1 MAEHGLNSPVWRT
14 RSPSKVLILLILF
27 SLLATAIAGLTAALR
42 GPDLAALWFS
52 LLIGLLLAWGLAYIR
67 QPAFRAILFL
77 FLVGCLYLL
86 LLPGGLASKLVPLI
100 SGAIRWL
107 LGLIPYYHG
116 GKTDASQLASLLLDF
131 DNTAAILVQRSQAW
145 MKALAAGNPA
155 FDPLAANLVWNAVVW
170 IVACWAGWMLETF
183 GNAFLAVLPALLL
196 SLGTLSS
203 GQRMVPGLYLLLGLT
218 LLLLGV
224 EKQERRQ
231 RDWNADGSAYPAHKG
246 RQIINSA
253 LLISVMLVL
262 LSAGLSSLSAERIRH
277 WIDELRKPVPQQ
289 KSNLAQS
296 LGIVPAGTIPPDPFK
311 AVRSP
316 GLPRDHLIGS
326 GPELSGRVVMT
337 VKVADLPDLSQGGQP
352 LPLYWRGFTYDIYTG
367 QGWSSSETSSSP
379 VAVNAAME
387 ADHAMDHL
395 LIQEDFSPVED
406 LGGTIYASGEP
417 VRVNIPSEIA
427 WRSPG
432 DLFGLQSE
440 TASAY
445 EVFSLIPI
453 VDAEELRR
461 AGETYPDW
469 VVKRFL
475 SLQPDVPER
484 VKSLALRLTASA
496 ITPYDRAVA
505 IENYLRTYPYTL
517 DVPFPPPQ
525 RDVTDYFLFDLK
537 KGYCDYFATAM
548 VVLARASG
556 IPARLAIGYA
566 SGTYNLN
573 SKRFIVTEADAH
585 SWAEVYFPEI
595 GWVPVEATPSRPVLD
610 RSQPFLTEP
619 TPAGILPSQPSGQ
632 VQKNGIPWL
641 SFPEVL
647 VGLLALLGIVWLGV
661 DGYRLRKLSGLAAA
675 VEVYRRLRQ
684 HAYRLGIQTEPGA
697 TPYEFSQA
705 LRTGLGALNARGLQ
719 VFIKSDLLEDVQK
732 LIGEIVFASFRA
744 PSSSVAGL
752 ASQWQR
758 LRWQLWLVWIL
769 KIVKGRRISGYSQSG
784 ESVG

>member
-1 MAEHGLNSPVWRT
+1 MAEHGLNIPVRRT
-14 RSPSKVLILLILF
+14 LSLSKVLILLILF
-27 SLLATAIAGLTAALR
+27 SLLTTAIAGLAAALR
-42 GPDLAALWFS
+42 GPDLATLWLG
-52 LLIGLLLAWGLAYIR
+52 LLTSLLLAWGLAYIR

-77 FLVGCLYLL
+77 TLMGCLYLL
-86 LLPGGLASKLVPLI
+86 LLPGGLASKLVLLI

-107 LGLIPYYHG
+107 LGLTPYYHG

-145 MKALAAGNPA
+145 IKALSSGNPI
-155 FDPLAANLVWNAVVW
+155 FDPLAANLMWNGVVW
-170 IVACWAGWMLETF
+170 IVASWAGWMLETF
-183 GNAFLAVLPALLL
+183 GNAFLAVLPTLLL

-218 LLLLGV
+218 LLLLGA
-224 EKQERRQ
+224 EMHERRQ
-231 RDWNADGSAYPAHKG
+231 REWNADGSAYPAHKG

-253 LLISVMLVL
+253 LLITVMLVL

-277 WIDELRKPVPQQ
+277 WMDELRKPVPQQ

-311 AVRSP
+311 AARSP

-326 GPELSGRVVMT
+326 GPELSSRVVMS
-337 VKVADLPDLSQGGQP
+337 VKVADLTNLSQGGQP

-379 VAVNAAME
+379 IAINAAME
-387 ADHAMDHL
+387 ADHATNHL
-395 LIQEDFSPVED
+395 LIQENFSPVED

-417 VRVNIPSEIA
+417 VRVNIPSQIA

-440 TASAY
+440 TASTY

-461 AGETYPDW
+461 AGEIYPDW

-475 SLQPDVPER
+475 SLPPEVPER

-496 ITPYDRAVA
+496 LTPYDRAVA
-505 IENYLRTYPYTL
+505 IENYLRSYPYTL
-517 DVPFPPPQ
+517 NVPFPPPEQ
-525 RDVTDYFLFDLK
+525 DVTDYFLFDLK

-548 VVLARASG
+548 VVLARAAG

-566 SGTYNLN
+566 PGTYNLN

-595 GWVPVEATPSRPVLD
+595 GWVPMEATPSRPVLD
-610 RSQPFLTEP
+610 RSQPLPTET
-619 TPAGILPSQPSGQ
+619 TPADILPNQPSGR
-632 VQKNGIPWL
+632 VHKNTNFW
-641 SFPEVL
+641 SSVPEVL
-647 VGLLALLGIVWLGV
+647 VGLLALLGIAWIGL
-661 DGYRLRKLSGLAAA
+661 DEYRLRQLLGLPAA

-684 HAYRLGIQTEPGA
+684 HAYRLGIHTEPGA

-705 LRTGLGALNARGLQ
+705 LRTEFGELNVRGLQ
-719 VFIKSDLLEDVQK
+719 AFIKSDLQEDVQNF
-732 LIGEIVFASFRA
+732 IGEIVIASFRA

-758 LRWQLWLVWIL
+758 LRWKLWLVWIL
-769 KIVKGRRISGYSQSG
+769 KILRGGRTRGYSQSG